1 MRVRR
6 TASTAVAVACAWVG
20 LIAPG
25 VAGLGSSAS
34 AATPDSPP
42 LRALAAPIGLKVGTA
57 VAAADLDDPAYAK
70 IAGRQFSVVTPE
82 NELKWES
89 VEPTRGTYDWSA
101 ADRVVDFAR
110 AHGQQVRGHV
120 LLWHNQNPA
129 WLVDG
134 VADGS
139 IGKAELRAI
148 LHRRIT
154 DEVRHFKGRIWQ
166 WDVAN
171 EFLADAW
178 SPAPNEHGING
189 DDFWVANLGEGIIA
203 DAFRWA
209 HAADPHALLFYNDY
223 NITGEDG
230 TNAKSDAA
238 YALAKRLLAEGVP
251 IDGVGEQAH
260 LDTQYGFDAD
270 RFRADLQRFASL
282 GLKVAVTEADVRT
295 FVDSAETQVPTDPAA
310 VGKQSDYW
318 RGLLDGCLAVRQCI
332 SFTAWGVGDAFSW
345 VPGWFTGEGAA
356 LLYDVDLRPKAEY
369 RVLQQE
375 LRAAKHTAPRR

>member
-6 TASTAVAVACAWVG
+6 AAGAAAALACAWAG
-20 LIAPG
+20 LVAPG
-25 VAGLGSSAS
+25 ATAS
-34 AATPDSPP
+34 AHPAHPDSPP
-42 LRALAAPIGLKVGTA
+42 LRALAAPIGLRIGTA
-57 VAAADLDDPAYAK
+57 VAPANLADPAYAE
-70 IAGRQFSVVTPE
+70 IAGRQFNVITPE
-82 NELKWES
+82 NELKWET
-89 VEPTRGTYDWSA
+89 VEPTRGSYDWSA
-101 ADRVVDFAR
+101 ADRLVDFAR

-134 VADGS
+134 VENGTISTAQ
-139 IGKAELRAI
+139 LREI
-148 LHRRIT
+148 LHQHIT
-154 DEVRHFKGRIWQ
+154 AEVTHFKGRIWQ

-178 SPAPNEHGING
+178 SPAPNEHGINS
-189 DDFWVANLGEGIIA
+189 DDFWVSHLGEGVIA

-209 HAADPHALLFYNDY
+209 HEADPKALLFYNDY

-238 YALAKRLLAEGVP
+238 YDLAKRLRQQGVP

-270 RFRADLQRFASL
+270 RFRTDLQRFASL
-282 GLKVAVTEADVRT
+282 GLKVAITEADVRT

-310 VGKQSDYW
+310 VAKQSEYW
-318 RGLLDGCLAVRQCI
+318 SGLLNGCLAVRQCI
-332 SFTAWGVGDAFSW
+332 SFTVWEFDDADSW

-356 LLYDVDLRPKAEY
+356 TPYDVHLQPKAAYRTLQQDLRE
-369 RVLQQE
+369 
-375 LRAAKHTAPRR
+375 AKHTAPKR